1 MIDRKAWDTAAV
13 DRKPKHTVEEERTG
27 FQGDVGWTAPA
38 DAVDRDWGDDWV
50 HKLIAM
56 TRPGAEIEFPRRT
69 LSERPIPFE
78 YDDFS

>member
-1 MIDRKAWDTAAV
+1 MERKS
-13 DRKPKHTVEEERTG
+13 RSKVEEDRAG
-27 FQGDVGWTAPA
+27 FGGSAEPNAAPTASA
-38 DAVDRDWGDDWV
+38 GKKDWGDDWV

-69 LSERPIPFE
+69 ISERPIPFD

>member
-1 MIDRKAWDTAAV
+1 MKRKS
-13 DRKPKHTVEEERTG
+13 RSKVEEDRAG
-27 FQGDVGWTAPA
+27 FSGPVDSPPAPA
-38 DAVDRDWGDDWV
+38 DEVWGDDWV

-56 TRPGAEIEFPRRT
+56 TRPGVEIEFPSRT